1 VRANARTS
9 NVCTPSDGTVVLS
22 FIVMLQTLAGDRI
35 FLPAEREEACKHRIV
50 MAMGIA
56 LVGIALVTGGT
67 SGIGA
72 AFAHELAERGYDLV
86 LVARDEGRLESTAAE
101 LRSRGRSVETIVA
114 NLADRADVERVAD
127 RLQSEDRPVELL
139 VNNAGFGVR
148 ALLTDADTSELDRG
162 FEVMCRTVLVLS
174 GAAGRAM
181 RTRGH
186 GQIINVS
193 STAGFLTMGGYSA
206 IKAWVTS
213 FTESLAVELKGSGVG
228 VTALCPGWVHTEFHE
243 RAGIRASSIPS
254 ALWIDSE
261 ELVKSCLRDVGKG
274 RVISIPTVRYRA
286 LMWMVRHAPRSAV
299 RAVSGALSSHRRHQ
313 VASR

>member
-1 VRANARTS
+1 
-9 NVCTPSDGTVVLS
+9 
-22 FIVMLQTLAGDRI
+22 MLQTLAGDRI

-56 LVGIALVTGGT
+56 LVGVALVTGGT

-72 AFAHELAERGYDLV
+72 AFAQELAERGYDLV
-86 LVARDEGRLESTAAE
+86 LVARDEVRLESTAAG
-101 LRSRGRSVETIVA
+101 LRSHGTSVEIIA
-114 NLADRADVERVAD
+114 ADLADRADVERVAA

-148 ALLTDADTSELDRG
+148 TLLTDADTSELDRG
-162 FEVMCRTVLVLS
+162 IEVMCRTVLVLS

-181 RTRGH
+181 RERGH

-206 IKAWVTS
+206 IKAWVTT
-213 FTESLAVELKGSGVG
+213 FTESLAIELKGSGVG

-243 RAGIRASSIPS
+243 RAGIRAGSIPN

-261 ELVKSCLRDVGKG
+261 QLVKSCLRDVDKG

-299 RAVSGALSSHRRHQ
+299 RAVSSALSSHRRHQ
-313 VASR
+313 AASR

>member
-1 VRANARTS
+1 
-9 NVCTPSDGTVVLS
+9 VVLS

-56 LVGIALVTGGT
+56 LVGVALVTGGT

-72 AFAHELAERGYDLV
+72 AFAQELAERGYDLV
-86 LVARDEGRLESTAAE
+86 LVARDEVRLESTAAG
-101 LRSRGRSVETIVA
+101 LRSHGTSVEIIA
-114 NLADRADVERVAD
+114 ADLADRADVERVAA

-148 ALLTDADTSELDRG
+148 TLLTDADTSELDRG
-162 FEVMCRTVLVLS
+162 LEVMCRTVLVLS

-181 RTRGH
+181 RERGH

-206 IKAWVTS
+206 IKAWVTT

-243 RAGIRASSIPS
+243 RAGIRASSIPN

-261 ELVKSCLRDVGKG
+261 QLVKSCLRDVDKG

-299 RAVSGALSSHRRHQ
+299 RAVSSALSSHRRHQ
-313 VASR
+313 AASR

>member
-1 VRANARTS
+1 
-9 NVCTPSDGTVVLS
+9 VVLS

-56 LVGIALVTGGT
+56 LVGVALVTGGT

-72 AFAHELAERGYDLV
+72 AFAQELAERGYDLV
-86 LVARDEGRLESTAAE
+86 LVARDEVRLESTAAG
-101 LRSRGRSVETIVA
+101 LRSHGTSVEIIA
-114 NLADRADVERVAD
+114 ADLADRADVERVAA

-148 ALLTDADTSELDRG
+148 TLLTDADTSELDRG
-162 FEVMCRTVLVLS
+162 IEVMCRTVLVLS

-181 RTRGH
+181 RERGH

-213 FTESLAVELKGSGVG
+213 FTESLAVELKNSGVG
-228 VTALCPGWVHTEFHE
+228 VTALCPGWVHTDQCGRDARHVACRRECGCARLE
-243 RAGIRASSIPS
+243 RADFTVSRPGS
-254 ALWIDSE
+254 LGE
-261 ELVKSCLRDVGKG
+261 EQQ
-274 RVISIPTVRYRA
+274 
-286 LMWMVRHAPRSAV
+286 RHA
-299 RAVSGALSSHRRHQ
+299 ALHE
-313 VASR
+313 

>member
-1 VRANARTS
+1 
-9 NVCTPSDGTVVLS
+9 
-22 FIVMLQTLAGDRI
+22 
-35 FLPAEREEACKHRIV
+35 

-56 LVGIALVTGGT
+56 LVGVALVTGGT

-72 AFAHELAERGYDLV
+72 AFAQELAERGYDLV
-86 LVARDEGRLESTAAE
+86 LVARDEARLESTAAG
-101 LRSRGRSVETIVA
+101 LRSQGTSVEIIA
-114 NLADRADVERVAD
+114 ADLADRADVERVAA

-148 ALLTDADTSELDRG
+148 TLLTDADTSELDRG
-162 FEVMCRTVLVLS
+162 LEVMCRTVLVLS

-181 RTRGH
+181 RGRGH

-193 STAGFLTMGGYSA
+193 STAGFLMMGGYSA
-206 IKAWVTS
+206 IKAWVTT

-243 RAGIRASSIPS
+243 RAGIRAGSIPN

-261 ELVKSCLRDVGKG
+261 QLVKSCLRDVDKG

-299 RAVSGALSSHRRHQ
+299 RAVSSALSSHRRHQ
-313 VASR
+313 AASR

>member
-1 VRANARTS
+1 
-9 NVCTPSDGTVVLS
+9 VVLS

-56 LVGIALVTGGT
+56 LVGVALVTGGT

-72 AFAHELAERGYDLV
+72 AFAQELAERGYDLV
-86 LVARDEGRLESTAAE
+86 LVARDEVRLESTAAG
-101 LRSRGRSVETIVA
+101 LRSHGTSVEIIA
-114 NLADRADVERVAD
+114 ADLADRADVERVAA

-148 ALLTDADTSELDRG
+148 TLLTDADTSELDRG
-162 FEVMCRTVLVLS
+162 IEVMCRTVLVLS

-181 RTRGH
+181 RERGH

-206 IKAWVTS
+206 IKAWVTT
-213 FTESLAVELKGSGVG
+213 FTESLAIELKGSGVG

-243 RAGIRASSIPS
+243 RAGIRAGSIPN

-261 ELVKSCLRDVGKG
+261 QLVKSCLRDVDKG

-299 RAVSGALSSHRRHQ
+299 RAVSSALSSHRRHQ
-313 VASR
+313 AASR